1 MKKILILSCLL
12 FTIITATAQE
22 EFTISGKILD
32 AGSGETLI
40 SASVYAPKASEGTTT
55 NVYGFYSLTLPAND
69 SLEIIFSYIGFQ
81 TMKKKIYLTADQT
94 INIELSSGE
103 LLDEIVVSAE
113 SYKEELN
120 STQMSVTKLTMK
132 EAKLLPALFGE
143 VDIIKTLQ
151 LKPGVQSGGEGTSG
165 VFVRGGGSDQNL
177 FLLDEAVVYN
187 PSHLFGFFSTFNSD
201 AIKDVKLYK
210 GGFPAQYGG
219 RLSSVLD
226 IRLNDG
232 NRKKFSG
239 AGGIGIIA
247 SRLTLEGPIVKDK
260 GSFMVSGRRTYIDQ
274 ITNQVNNANSDNPDA
289 VVIPGYYF
297 YDLNAKLNYDL
308 GENDRVYLSGY
319 TGRDI
324 FNFGTDNFEI
334 GLKWGNT
341 TATARWNHIF
351 NPRLFMNVTATYSA
365 YEYEITNEFSGFS
378 FELGSEVS
386 DVGGSVDFTYAPNND
401 HAIRFGAN
409 TIYHQFGIGR
419 LQAGNE
425 DQSFAFSAG
434 TDLDGVQMGVYINDE
449 WTVSDKL
456 SLNGG
461 LRISG
466 FLNDDDRP
474 DDGVEEAT
482 DFDFNLE
489 PRFSV
494 KYSLEENFSLKASYT
509 RMNQYLHLV
518 SNSGASLPTDIWY
531 PSTANVLPEVSDQ
544 VALGGTYVINDKW
557 LISNEIFHKW
567 LGNQIDF
574 REGANLFVN
583 DNLEREFVYGT
594 GRSYGNEFYI
604 ERTKGK
610 LTGWIGYTL
619 AWSWRKFDD
628 ILNGKEFPF
637 RNDRRHDLS
646 VVGIYELSDKWVF
659 SAAFVY
665 STGNAVSLADG
676 FLISQDIDNAG
687 FNTVPTYTDRNSY
700 RIPAYHRAD
709 ISVVRNFKHSWGK
722 SDLTLSVYNVYD
734 RRNVFFIYTDNN
746 ADELTL
752 TSDGTNRPLELTDF
766 PNLVNVAKQV
776 SLFPVLPSI
785 TWNFKF

>member
-1 MKKILILSCLL
+1 M
-12 FTIITATAQE
+12 TATAQE
-22 EFTISGKILD
+22 TFTISGKILD
-32 AGSGETLI
+32 GGSGETLI
-40 SASVYAPKASEGTTT
+40 SASVYAPKAKEGTTT
-55 NVYGFYSLTLPAND
+55 NVYGFYTLTLPAND
-69 SLEIIFSYIGFQ
+69 SLDLIFSYIGFQ
-81 TMKKKIYLTADQT
+81 TVKKTIYLTADQT

-103 LLDEIVVSAE
+103 LLEEIVVSAE

-120 STQMSVTKLTMK
+120 STQMSVTKLSMK

-297 YDLNAKLNYDL
+297 YDLNAKVNYDL
-308 GENDRVYLSGY
+308 GENDRIYLSGY
-319 TGRDI
+319 LGRDV
-324 FNFGTDNFEI
+324 FNFNQGDFDI
-334 GLKWGNT
+334 GLKWGNS

-351 NPRLFMNVTATYSA
+351 NPRLFMNLTATYSD
-365 YEYEITNEFSGFS
+365 YEYEISNKFSGFS
-378 FELGSEVS
+378 FELGSAIS
-386 DVGGSVDFTYAPNND
+386 DLGGSVDFSYAPNNE

-409 TIYHQFGIGR
+409 AIYHQFEIGR

-434 TDLDGVQMGVYINDE
+434 TSPDGVQMGVYINDE
-449 WTVSDKL
+449 WTVSDVL

-466 FLNDDDRP
+466 FLNDDDKP
-474 DDGVEEAT
+474 NDGIEEET
-482 DFDFNLE
+482 QFYYNFE
-489 PRFSV
+489 PRFSA
-494 KYSLEENFSLKASYT
+494 KYSLKENFSLKTSYT

-544 VALGGTYVINDKW
+544 VALGGTYVINDEW
-557 LISNEIFHKW
+557 LISNEVFYKW

-574 REGANLFVN
+574 QEGANLFVN

-594 GRSYGNEFYI
+594 GRSYGNEFYV

-610 LTGWIGYTL
+610 LTGWVGYTL
-619 AWSWRKFDD
+619 AWSWRQFED
-628 ILNGKEFPF
+628 ILDGKEFPF

-646 VVGIYELSDKWVF
+646 VVGIYEFNDKWVV

-676 FLISQDIDNAG
+676 FLISQDLDNIG
-687 FNTVPTYTDRNSY
+687 FNIVPTYTDRNSY

-709 ISVVRNFKHSWGK
+709 LSVVRNFTHKWGK
-722 SDLTLSVYNVYD
+722 SDLTLSVYNLYD
-734 RRNVFFIYTDNN
+734 RRNVFFIYADNN
-746 ADELTL
+746 AAELTL
-752 TSDGTNRPLELTDF
+752 LDDGTNRPLELTDF